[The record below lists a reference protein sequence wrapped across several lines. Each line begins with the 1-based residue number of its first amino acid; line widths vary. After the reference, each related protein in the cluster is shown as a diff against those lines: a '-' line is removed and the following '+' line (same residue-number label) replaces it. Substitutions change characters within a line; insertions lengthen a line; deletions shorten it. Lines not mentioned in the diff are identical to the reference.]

1 MRKDDRVRVMDQ
13 AEEYMLTRRY
23 LNRRVY
29 EDLYAHHRY
38 GRGPRGYIEVCRVTA
53 QPRGGVRQ

>member
-23 LNRRVY
+23 VNRRVH
-29 EDLYAHHRY
+29 EDLYAHHS
-38 GRGPRGYIEVCRVTA
+38 GIGPRGYIEVCRVTA
-53 QPRGGVRQ
+53 QPRGGVRR